1 MKKLPMR
8 KTPVPG
14 RACWFCTHVRFSNGG
29 RDYSELTPGYPMTL
43 ECGKNYWEF
52 DTLKDSL
59 SQFRDKIMS
68 AEKCSDFVE
77 ERRD

>member
-1 MKKLPMR
+1 
-8 KTPVPG
+8 
-14 RACWFCTHVRFSNGG
+14 
-29 RDYSELTPGYPMTL
+29 MTL
-43 ECGKNYWEF
+43 DCSRGYWEF